1 MSPYDQQVYDAGFK
15 YIPRSEFLLNPFQ
28 IPQGGGATAPTQPG
42 LPSINIG
49 GGGGGFNPYNT
60 DMSTIRQDYN
70 KFPSRQAGEIY
81 SRTFNPQSFDPSGV
95 VAEAQRKYNEFQNA
109 PYRMPIDTPVGQRQ
123 AKYEKDLNEIIM
135 SNRERYGAQG
145 QYDSPYDPIYSSET
159 EAQKFMDNYP
169 EYYGVPSGVP
179 ETGIKGLIDKGINF
193 IPGIGMIKRGAEF
206 LKGMMPINERAIME
220 NEARGA
226 GIFTDDIGRIV
237 TDDYNTAGGIMAG
250 YNLNKIDADT
260 FTKRRDTINKTL
272 GSKYNLS
279 ADQIKSAMA
288 DPNYTGPGADLI
300 NRLGLL
306 DEAEEDILGA
316 RKKTKIITKR
326 RKDKK
331 IQEKEKREEE
341 ARNRREAKAARENQ
355 FKQEQ
360 ERQRQADQAR
370 VERAYREETGGQA
383 GSYATGESGIQR
395 DSSGA
400 EVGYNDPFDPGGGEK
415 DGGFIDGTNRRIDFM
430 MGGLA
435 DLVDIYD

>member
-260 FTKRRDTINKTL
+260 FKKRRDTIMKGLMKTNPEL
-272 GSKYNLS
+272 
-279 ADQIKSAMA
+279 ARQ
-288 DPNYTGPGADLI
+288 
-300 NRLGLL
+300 RLELL

-331 IQEKEKREEE
+331 TADAAAKKAEEDKKLQDEINAYNAAQAEK
-341 ARNRREAKAARENQ
+341 ARRSRDRDN
-355 FKQEQ
+355 
-360 ERQRQADQAR
+360 DGVPDY
-370 VERAYREETGGQA
+370 VEDAGGSAPGGMYGTDYQ
-383 GSYATGESGIQR
+383 G
-395 DSSGA
+395 DSSPSSSG
-400 EVGYNDPFDPGGGEK
+400 GGGGNPYGGGPGGVQSGMSSSSSPTNVGNPFGYMY
-415 DGGFIDGTNRRIDFM
+415 GGRVPYM
-430 MGGLA
+430 MGGLT